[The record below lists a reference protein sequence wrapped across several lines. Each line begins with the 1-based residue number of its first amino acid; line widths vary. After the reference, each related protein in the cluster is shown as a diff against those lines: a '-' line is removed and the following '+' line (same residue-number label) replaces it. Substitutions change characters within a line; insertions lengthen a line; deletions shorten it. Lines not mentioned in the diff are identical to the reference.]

1 MDCKKSSIAKY
12 VALCVMGASGLAVP
26 VVHAVDMAT
35 VPATSYASP
44 NADDLAGYAVA
55 VGNKAYSKMKSVAV
69 GNAANAGGQTSV
81 AVGNNAFS
89 EAGSIGIG
97 SDSDARGK
105 YSVSVGESS
114 KTDNTYGVAV
124 GSDAKGLG
132 QGSAAVGGDSKA
144 DGSGALA
151 LGFRANA
158 QGNFSIAIGGKS
170 KVVPT
175 AEFKSNSSM
184 AIGLDAKVEGGA
196 HSIAIG
202 HASEVHNTGHATAVG
217 VATYIGPAPANAGD
231 KVTASDGT
239 KATTTVEKLADGTYT
254 ITNTETPRE
263 ELIKK
268 DGKAYGAAVFG
279 HRSSAFGLGALA
291 SGLYSTALGEDST
304 ALGHDARTYADRA
317 TGVGAYAAAKEE
329 GSVALGFLSVADRK
343 PGSIGY
349 VPGETIAND
358 AALATFIQK
367 ESSSEEVWKANR
379 AAVSIGDVT
388 TKHTRQIIN
397 VAAGTNDT
405 DAVNVAQ
412 LKALGKQGITVST
425 NAYDSKDESTQ
436 ATTKAT
442 LVKTSIGGILPIE
455 GKAKSVYGAV
465 GFEAANYSS
474 DNLITFN
481 DAGTVRIG
489 MLKAPTFSSISL
501 GETNPISITYT
512 DSKLQAGGQE
522 IVTKGNFKSILNSLY
537 EFKDGLKAE
546 VKDNKTVVSLDK
558 ASLKGDVDFKGDK
571 GDPGQD
577 GAVGPAGPKGD
588 QGQAGAVG
596 PAGPKGD
603 KGDPGQAGAV
613 GPAGPKGDVGPAGK
627 DGVAGT
633 AGAQGPKGEN
643 GVAGKDGATGKSAYE
658 YWKEIKGNENKTEED
673 FKTVLNSASTAVAN
687 AGVVQKE
694 VQHQMTTLS
703 NNVEELRKESR
714 NGDALNAALSAL
726 KPIQYDP
733 AAPTQI
739 MAGVGYYKHTNALA
753 LGVAHYTNDSTMFH
767 GGISMVSGETMIN
780 GGATFKIGQGSTKQA
795 KVEPNKLRDEILTL
809 RESYDLKINL
819 LMSTVNALQEEVE
832 ELRAAIRK

>member
-202 HASEVHNTGHATAVG
+202 HASEIHNTGHATAVG
-217 VATYIGPAPANAGD
+217 VGTYIGAAPVNAGD
-231 KVTASDGT
+231 TVKASDGA

-343 PGSIGY
+343 AGSIGY
-349 VPGETIAND
+349 VPGETITD
-358 AALATFIQK
+358 DTALSTFIQK

-379 AAVSIGDVT
+379 AAVSIGDAT

-405 DAVNVAQ
+405 DVVNVAQ

-425 NAYDSKDESTQ
+425 NAYDSKDETTQ
-436 ATTKAT
+436 AATKVT

-455 GKAKSVYGAV
+455 GKAKSVYGAA
-465 GFEAANYSS
+465 GFETANYSS

-558 ASLKGDVDFKGDK
+558 ASLKGDADFKGDK

-588 QGQAGAVG
+588 
-596 PAGPKGD
+596 
-603 KGDPGQAGAV
+603 PGQAGAV
-613 GPAGPKGDVGPAGK
+613 GPAGPAGPKGDAGPAGK
-627 DGVAGT
+627 DGAAGA

-687 AGVVQKE
+687 AGVLQKE
-694 VQHQMTTLS
+694 VQQQMTNLS

-780 GGATFKIGQGSTKQA
+780 GGATFKIGQGSAKQA

-819 LMSTVNALQEEVE
+819 LMNTVNALQEEIQ
-832 ELRAAIRK
+832 ELRAAIRQ

>member
-1 MDCKKSSIAKY
+1 MHCKKSSIAKY
-12 VALCVMGASGLAVP
+12 VALCVVGVSGLGAP
-26 VVHAVDMAT
+26 VVHAVNMAT
-35 VPATSYASP
+35 VPSTSYASP
-44 NADDLAGYAVA
+44 NATAV
-55 VGNKAYSKMKSVAV
+55 
-69 GNAANAGGQTSV
+69 AANAV
-81 AVGNNAFS
+81 AIGNLSNATQDS
-89 EAGSIGIG
+89 SIGIG
-97 SDSDARGK
+97 SKAEAKGIS
-105 YSVSVGESS
+105 SVSVGESS
-114 KTDNTYGVAV
+114 KTDSIYGVAV

-132 QGSAAVGGDSKA
+132 MAATAVGGDSKA

-217 VATYIGPAPANAGD
+217 VGTYIGPAPANAGD

-254 ITNTETPRE
+254 ITNTETSRE

-291 SGLYSTALGEDST
+291 SGLYSTAIGEDST

-317 TGVGAYAAAKEE
+317 TGVGAYATAKEE

-343 PGSIGY
+343 AGSIGY
-349 VPGETIAND
+349 VPGETIADD
-358 AALATFIQK
+358 AALATFIQN

-379 AAVSIGDVT
+379 AAVSIGDTT
-388 TKHTRQIIN
+388 TKRTRQIIN

-425 NAYDSKDESTQ
+425 NAYDSKDETTQ
-436 ATTKAT
+436 ATTKVT

-455 GKAKSVYGAV
+455 GKAKSVYGAA
-465 GFEAANYSS
+465 GFESTNYSS

-489 MLKAPTFSSISL
+489 MLKAPAFSSISL

-546 VKDNKTVVSLDK
+546 EKDNKTVVSLDK

-571 GDPGQD
+571 GDPGQ
-577 GAVGPAGPKGD
+577 
-588 QGQAGAVG
+588 AGAVG

-613 GPAGPKGDVGPAGK
+613 GPQGPKGDIGPAGK
-627 DGVAGT
+627 DGA
-633 AGAQGPKGEN
+633 AGAQGSQGEN

-673 FKTVLNSASTAVAN
+673 FKTILNSASTAVAN
-687 AGVVQKE
+687 AGVLQKE
-694 VQHQMTTLS
+694 VQQQMTNLS

-714 NGDALNAALSAL
+714 NGDALNAALAAL

-733 AAPTQI
+733 EAPTQI
-739 MAGVGYYKHTNALA
+739 MAGVGHYKHANALA

-767 GGISMVSGETMIN
+767 GGISMVSGQTMIN
-780 GGATFKIGQGSTKQA
+780 GGATFKIGQGSAKQV
-795 KVEPNKLRDEILTL
+795 KVEPNKLHDEILTL
-809 RESYDLKINL
+809 REAYDLKINL
-819 LMSTVNALQEEVE
+819 LMSTVSALQEEVQ

>member
-12 VALCVMGASGLAVP
+12 VALCVVGASGLAVP
-26 VVHAVDMAT
+26 VVHAVDMTT

-55 VGNKAYSKMKSVAV
+55 VGNKAHSKMKSVAV

-202 HASEVHNTGHATAVG
+202 HASEIHNTGHATAVG

-349 VPGETIAND
+349 VPGETIADD
-358 AALATFIQK
+358 AALATFIQN

-379 AAVSIGDVT
+379 AAVSIGDAT

-397 VAAGTNDT
+397 VAAGTNNT
-405 DAVNVAQ
+405 DVVNVAQ

-425 NAYDSKDESTQ
+425 NAYDSKDETTI
-436 ATTKAT
+436 ANTKAT
-442 LVKTSIGGILPIE
+442 LLKKSLGGILPIE
-455 GKAKSVYGAV
+455 GKSKAVYGAT
-465 GFEAANYSS
+465 GFEATNYSS

-577 GAVGPAGPKGD
+577 GAVGPAGP
-588 QGQAGAVG
+588 
-596 PAGPKGD
+596 AGPKGD
-603 KGDPGQAGAV
+603 A
-613 GPAGPKGDVGPAGK
+613 GPAGK
-627 DGVAGT
+627 DGVAGA

-673 FKTVLNSASTAVAN
+673 FKAVLNSASTAVAN
-687 AGVVQKE
+687 AGVLQKE
-694 VQHQMTTLS
+694 VQQQMTNLS

-780 GGATFKIGQGSTKQA
+780 GGATFKIGQGSAKQA

-832 ELRAAIRK
+832 ELRAALRK

>member
-1 MDCKKSSIAKY
+1 MHCKKSFIAKY
-12 VALCVMGASGLAVP
+12 VALCVVGASSLVVP
-26 VVHAVDMAT
+26 TVHAVNMAT
-35 VPATSYASP
+35 VPSTSYASP
-44 NADDLAGYAVA
+44 NAKDLAGDAVA
-55 VGNKAYSKMKSVAV
+55 VGNEAYALRGAV
-69 GNAANAGGQTSV
+69 GVGSSANAAGQ
-81 AVGNNAFS
+81 
-89 EAGSIGIG
+89 
-97 SDSDARGK
+97 

-132 QGSAAVGGDSKA
+132 QGAAAVGGDSKA
-144 DGSGALA
+144 NGLGALA
-151 LGFRANA
+151 FGYNSRAE
-158 QGNFSIAIGGKS
+158 GSFSIAIGGKS

-175 AEFKSNSSM
+175 ADFKSNSSM

-202 HASEVHNTGHATAVG
+202 HASEIHNTGHATAVG
-217 VATYIGPAPANAGD
+217 VGTYIGAAPVNAGD
-231 KVTASDGT
+231 TVKASDGA

-291 SGLYSTALGEDST
+291 SGLYSTAIGEDST

-343 PGSIGY
+343 AGSIGY
-349 VPGETIAND
+349 VPGETIADD
-358 AALATFIQK
+358 ATLATFIQN
-367 ESSSEEVWKANR
+367 ESSREEVWKANR
-379 AAVSIGDVT
+379 AAVSIGDTT

-425 NAYDSKDESTQ
+425 NAYDSKDETTI
-436 ATTKAT
+436 ANTKAT
-442 LVKTSIGGILPIE
+442 LLKKSLGGILPIE
-455 GKAKSVYGAV
+455 GKSKTVYGAT
-465 GFEAANYSS
+465 GFEATNYSS

-558 ASLKGDVDFKGDK
+558 ASLKGDADF
-571 GDPGQD
+571 
-577 GAVGPAGPKGD
+577 
-588 QGQAGAVG
+588 
-596 PAGPKGD
+596 KGD

-613 GPAGPKGDVGPAGK
+613 GPAGPKGDAGPAGK
-627 DGVAGT
+627 DGVAG
-633 AGAQGPKGEN
+633 APGPKGED
-643 GVAGKDGATGKSAYE
+643 GVAGKDGAPGKSAYE
-658 YWKEIKGNENKTEED
+658 YWKEIKGNETKTEED

-694 VQHQMTTLS
+694 VQQQMTNLS
-703 NNVEELRKESR
+703 NNVEELRQESR

-780 GGATFKIGQGSTKQA
+780 GGATFKIGQGSAKQA
-795 KVEPNKLRDEILTL
+795 KVEPNKLRDEILTR

-819 LMSTVNALQEEVE
+819 LMSTVDALQEEVE

>member
-1 MDCKKSSIAKY
+1 MHCKKSFIAKY
-12 VALCVMGASGLAVP
+12 VALCVVGASSLVVP
-26 VVHAVDMAT
+26 TVHAVNMAT
-35 VPATSYASP
+35 VPSTSYASP
-44 NADDLAGYAVA
+44 NAKDLAGDAVA
-55 VGNKAYSKMKSVAV
+55 VGNEAYALRGAV
-69 GNAANAGGQTSV
+69 GVGSSANAAGQ
-81 AVGNNAFS
+81 
-89 EAGSIGIG
+89 
-97 SDSDARGK
+97 

-132 QGSAAVGGDSKA
+132 QGAAAVGGDSKA
-144 DGSGALA
+144 NGLGALA
-151 LGFRANA
+151 FGYNSRAE
-158 QGNFSIAIGGKS
+158 GSFSIAIGGKS

-175 AEFKSNSSM
+175 ADFKSNSSM

-202 HASEVHNTGHATAVG
+202 HASEIHNTGHATAVG
-217 VATYIGPAPANAGD
+217 VGTYIGAAPVNAGD
-231 KVTASDGT
+231 TVKASDGA

-291 SGLYSTALGEDST
+291 SGLYSTAIGEDST

-343 PGSIGY
+343 AGSIGY
-349 VPGETIAND
+349 VPGETIADD
-358 AALATFIQK
+358 ATLATFIQN
-367 ESSSEEVWKANR
+367 ESSREEVWKANR
-379 AAVSIGDVT
+379 AAVSIGDTT

-425 NAYDSKDESTQ
+425 NAYDSKDETTI
-436 ATTKAT
+436 ANTKAT
-442 LVKTSIGGILPIE
+442 LLKKSLGGILPIE
-455 GKAKSVYGAV
+455 GKSKTVYGAT
-465 GFEAANYSS
+465 GFEATNYSS

-558 ASLKGDVDFKGDK
+558 ASLKGDADF
-571 GDPGQD
+571 
-577 GAVGPAGPKGD
+577 
-588 QGQAGAVG
+588 
-596 PAGPKGD
+596 KGD

-613 GPAGPKGDVGPAGK
+613 GPAGPKGDAGPAGK
-627 DGVAGT
+627 DGVAG
-633 AGAQGPKGEN
+633 APGPKGED
-643 GVAGKDGATGKSAYE
+643 GVAGKDGAPGKSAYE
-658 YWKEIKGNENKTEED
+658 YWKEIKGNETKTEED

-694 VQHQMTTLS
+694 VQQQMTNLS
-703 NNVEELRKESR
+703 NNVEELRQESR

-780 GGATFKIGQGSTKQA
+780 GGATFKIGQGSAKQA

-819 LMSTVNALQEEVE
+819 LMSTVDALQEEVE

>member
-1 MDCKKSSIAKY
+1 MHCKKSSIAKY
-12 VALCVMGASGLAVP
+12 VALCVVGVSGLGAP
-26 VVHAVDMAT
+26 VVHAVNMAT
-35 VPATSYASP
+35 VPSTSYASP
-44 NADDLAGYAVA
+44 NATAV
-55 VGNKAYSKMKSVAV
+55 
-69 GNAANAGGQTSV
+69 AANAV
-81 AVGNNAFS
+81 AIGNLSNATQDS
-89 EAGSIGIG
+89 SIGIG
-97 SDSDARGK
+97 SKAEAKGIS
-105 YSVSVGESS
+105 SVSVGESS
-114 KTDNTYGVAV
+114 KTDSIYGVAV
-124 GSDAKGLG
+124 GSDAKSLG
-132 QGSAAVGGDSKA
+132 MAATAVGGDSKA

-217 VATYIGPAPANAGD
+217 VGTYIGPAPANAGD

-239 KATTTVEKLADGTYT
+239 KATTTVEKLADGTYR
-254 ITNTETPRE
+254 ITNTETSRE

-291 SGLYSTALGEDST
+291 SGLYSTAIGEDST

-317 TGVGAYAAAKEE
+317 TGVGAYATAKEE

-343 PGSIGY
+343 AGSIGY
-349 VPGETIAND
+349 VPGETTADD
-358 AALATFIQK
+358 AALATFIQN

-379 AAVSIGDVT
+379 AAVSIGDTT
-388 TKHTRQIIN
+388 TKRTRQIIN

-425 NAYDSKDESTQ
+425 NAYDSKDETTQ
-436 ATTKAT
+436 ATTKVT

-455 GKAKSVYGAV
+455 GKAKSVYGAA
-465 GFEAANYSS
+465 GFESTNYSS

-489 MLKAPTFSSISL
+489 MLKAPAFSSISL

-546 VKDNKTVVSLDK
+546 EKDNKTVVSLDK

-571 GDPGQD
+571 GDPGQ
-577 GAVGPAGPKGD
+577 
-588 QGQAGAVG
+588 AGAVG
-596 PAGPKGD
+596 PQGPKGD
-603 KGDPGQAGAV
+603 I
-613 GPAGPKGDVGPAGK
+613 GPAGK
-627 DGVAGT
+627 DGA
-633 AGAQGPKGEN
+633 AGAQGSQGEN

-673 FKTVLNSASTAVAN
+673 FKTILNSASTAVAN
-687 AGVVQKE
+687 AGVLQKE
-694 VQHQMTTLS
+694 VQQQMTNLS

-714 NGDALNAALSAL
+714 NGDALNAALAAL

-733 AAPTQI
+733 EAPTQI
-739 MAGVGYYKHTNALA
+739 MAGVGHYKHANALA

-767 GGISMVSGETMIN
+767 GGISMVSGQTMIN
-780 GGATFKIGQGSTKQA
+780 GGATFKIGQGSAKQV
-795 KVEPNKLRDEILTL
+795 KVEPNKLHDEILTL
-809 RESYDLKINL
+809 REAYDLKINL
-819 LMSTVNALQEEVE
+819 LMSTVSALQEEVQ

>member
-1 MDCKKSSIAKY
+1 MHCKKSFIAKY
-12 VALCVMGASGLAVP
+12 VALCVVGASSLVVP
-26 VVHAVDMAT
+26 TVHAVNMAT
-35 VPATSYASP
+35 VPSTSYASP
-44 NADDLAGYAVA
+44 NAKDLAGDAVA
-55 VGNKAYSKMKSVAV
+55 VGNEAYALRGAV
-69 GNAANAGGQTSV
+69 GVGSSANAAGQ
-81 AVGNNAFS
+81 
-89 EAGSIGIG
+89 
-97 SDSDARGK
+97 

-132 QGSAAVGGDSKA
+132 QGAAAVGGDSKA
-144 DGSGALA
+144 NGLGALA
-151 LGFRANA
+151 FGYNSRAE
-158 QGNFSIAIGGKS
+158 GSFSIAIGGKS

-175 AEFKSNSSM
+175 ADFKSNSSM

-202 HASEVHNTGHATAVG
+202 HASEIHNTGHATAVG
-217 VATYIGPAPANAGD
+217 VGTYIGAAPVNAGD
-231 KVTASDGT
+231 TVKASDGA

-343 PGSIGY
+343 AGSIGY
-349 VPGETIAND
+349 VPGETITDD
-358 AALATFIQK
+358 AALATFIQN

-379 AAVSIGDVT
+379 AAVSIGDT
-388 TKHTRQIIN
+388 MTKHTRQIIN

-425 NAYDSKDESTQ
+425 NAYDSKDETTI
-436 ATTKAT
+436 ANTKAT
-442 LVKTSIGGILPIE
+442 LLKKSLGGILPIE
-455 GKAKSVYGAV
+455 GKSKAVYGAT
-465 GFEAANYSS
+465 GFEATNYSS

-558 ASLKGDVDFKGDK
+558 ASLKGDADF
-571 GDPGQD
+571 
-577 GAVGPAGPKGD
+577 
-588 QGQAGAVG
+588 
-596 PAGPKGD
+596 KGD

-613 GPAGPKGDVGPAGK
+613 GPAGPKGDAGPAGK
-627 DGVAGT
+627 DGVAGA
-633 AGAQGPKGEN
+633 AGAQGPKGED
-643 GVAGKDGATGKSAYE
+643 GVAGKDGAPGKSAYE
-658 YWKEIKGNENKTEED
+658 YWKEIKGNETKTEED
-673 FKTVLNSASTAVAN
+673 FKTVLNSASTAVSN
-687 AGVVQKE
+687 VGVVQKE
-694 VQHQMTTLS
+694 VQQQMTNLS
-703 NNVEELRKESR
+703 NNVEELRQESR

-780 GGATFKIGQGSTKQA
+780 GGATFKIGQGSAKQA

-819 LMSTVNALQEEVE
+819 LMSTVDALQEEVE

>member
-1 MDCKKSSIAKY
+1 MCMIYFTHTCIFLVVLRENDMHCKKSSIAKY
-12 VALCVMGASGLAVP
+12 VALCVVGVSGLGAP
-26 VVHAVDMAT
+26 VVHAVNMAT
-35 VPATSYASP
+35 VPSTSYASP
-44 NADDLAGYAVA
+44 NATAV
-55 VGNKAYSKMKSVAV
+55 
-69 GNAANAGGQTSV
+69 AANAV
-81 AVGNNAFS
+81 AIGNLSNATQDS
-89 EAGSIGIG
+89 SIGIG
-97 SDSDARGK
+97 SKAEAKGIS
-105 YSVSVGESS
+105 SVSVGESS
-114 KTDNTYGVAV
+114 KTDSIYGVAV

-132 QGSAAVGGDSKA
+132 MAATAVGGDSKA

-217 VATYIGPAPANAGD
+217 VGTYIGPAPANAGD

-254 ITNTETPRE
+254 ITNTETSRE

-291 SGLYSTALGEDST
+291 SGLYSTAIGEDST

-317 TGVGAYAAAKEE
+317 TGVGAYATAKEE

-343 PGSIGY
+343 AGSIGY
-349 VPGETIAND
+349 VPGETIADD
-358 AALATFIQK
+358 AALATFIQN

-379 AAVSIGDVT
+379 AAVSIGDTT
-388 TKHTRQIIN
+388 TKRTRQIIN

-425 NAYDSKDESTQ
+425 NAYDSKDETTQ
-436 ATTKAT
+436 ATTKVT

-455 GKAKSVYGAV
+455 GKAKSVYGAA
-465 GFEAANYSS
+465 GFESTNYSS

-489 MLKAPTFSSISL
+489 MLKAPAFSSISL

-546 VKDNKTVVSLDK
+546 EKDNKTEVSLDK

-571 GDPGQD
+571 GDP
-577 GAVGPAGPKGD
+577 
-588 QGQAGAVG
+588 GQAGAVG

-613 GPAGPKGDVGPAGK
+613 GPQGPKGDIGPAGK
-627 DGVAGT
+627 DGA
-633 AGAQGPKGEN
+633 AGAQGSQGEN

-673 FKTVLNSASTAVAN
+673 FKNILNSASTAVAN
-687 AGVVQKE
+687 AGVLQKE
-694 VQHQMTTLS
+694 VQQQMTNLS

-714 NGDALNAALSAL
+714 NGDALNAALAAL

-739 MAGVGYYKHTNALA
+739 MAGVGHYKHANALA

-767 GGISMVSGETMIN
+767 GGISMVSGQTMIN
-780 GGATFKIGQGSTKQA
+780 GGATFKIGQGSAKQV
-795 KVEPNKLRDEILTL
+795 KVEPNKLHDEILTL
-809 RESYDLKINL
+809 REAYDLKINL
-819 LMSTVNALQEEVE
+819 LMSTVSALQEEIQ